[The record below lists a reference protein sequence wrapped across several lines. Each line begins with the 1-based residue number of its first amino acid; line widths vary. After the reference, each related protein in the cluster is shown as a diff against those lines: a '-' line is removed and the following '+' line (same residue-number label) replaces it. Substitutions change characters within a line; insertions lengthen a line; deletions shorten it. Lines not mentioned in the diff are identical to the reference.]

1 MFKRQFDAM
10 LIGLNNTVNL
20 CPTSR
25 TYAPPPRVVNQA
37 YSAVPGFPPMEYASD
52 PIRGWLVTSTYTHA
66 VIAQAGTSL

>member
-25 TYAPPPRVVNQA
+25 TYAPPQGLSTRLIVQCLGSLPWNMPQIQ
-37 YSAVPGFPPMEYASD
+37 SEG
-52 PIRGWLVTSTYTHA
+52 GWLPPPT
-66 VIAQAGTSL
+66 LML